1 MLRKDCIPY
10 QTETSSY
17 LHFRDAAR
25 DVQFHSEM
33 KYFRDVLLI
42 KSLLEQVRST
52 TQFWAV
58 TRHQYEISVLIAQMT
73 PCEEM
78 SSGVAK

>member
-1 MLRKDCIPY
+1 MPDPLLISLSLNTARKQVQCISTVRFFYQSNKNVNVMFRKDCIPY

-33 KYFRDVLLI
+33 TLDT
-42 KSLLEQVRST
+42 S
-52 TQFWAV
+52 
-58 TRHQYEISVLIAQMT
+58 
-73 PCEEM
+73 EM
-78 SSGVAK
+78 CY

>member
-33 KYFRDVLLI
+33 TYLI
-42 KSLLEQVRST
+42 LQRCAT
-52 TQFWAV
+52 D
-58 TRHQYEISVLIAQMT
+58 
-73 PCEEM
+73 
-78 SSGVAK
+78 

>member
-10 QTETSSY
+10 QTETSGY

-33 KYFRDVLLI
+33 TYWILQRCATD
-42 KSLLEQVRST
+42 
-52 TQFWAV
+52 
-58 TRHQYEISVLIAQMT
+58 
-73 PCEEM
+73 
-78 SSGVAK
+78 